1 MFGNKLHSV
10 GKKWSLIGI
19 IKFKRNVGARGF
31 ENIYQRDTCSK
42 EIRLH
47 AQNTI
52 NILGS
57 IINIIRRT
65 YH

>member
-31 ENIYQRDTCSK
+31 ENIYQETRVQKRSDCMLK
-42 EIRLH
+42 I
-47 AQNTI
+47 Q
-52 NILGS
+52 
-57 IINIIRRT
+57 
-65 YH
+65 